1 MTLMQLREKSL
12 PLGCRTRCPP
22 ACSAAIKR
30 QAFRSTMPR
39 IAMKPGTEIDGFT
52 LGEKLHEGGMAAIYR
67 VTKPGMDAPMIMK
80 VPLVY
85 GGDDPTMIVGFE
97 VEQMILPRLSGP
109 HCPTFIASNDLDVN
123 PYMVMEE
130 ISGPSLISE
139 FNAAPLPIDK
149 IATIGAAVAQGL
161 EALHRQDV
169 IHLDLK
175 PSNVMLRP
183 DGRAVFIDFGLSRH
197 RKLPDLMAEEFRV
210 PMGTAP
216 YIAPEQVFKFRDDHR
231 SDIFALGCMLYAFT
245 TGERPFGNP
254 AHTTKAL
261 SRRLWQWPM
270 PPRMIRPDCP
280 FWLQEIILRCLEV
293 DPDKRYPTAAQLA
306 FDLSH
311 PEQVKLTLRAARIR
325 SPRMVNFLRG
335 LGNMLKPLSFE
346 RQHVPGTVLDAP
358 IVAVAVDLSPEMA
371 QIAQKLLETAQKF
384 LALTPGA
391 RLACINVLR
400 TNKIGIDTMVDDKGD
415 SLHLKMLIALKNW
428 AEPLKLDQEQIS
440 FHVLESSDPADALIT
455 YARNNNV
462 DHLIVGARGSS
473 TMRRYLGS
481 VSAKVVAQAACSVT
495 VIRTAHKD
503 EELVQDDDV
512 T

>member
-1 MTLMQLREKSL
+1 
-12 PLGCRTRCPP
+12 
-22 ACSAAIKR
+22 
-30 QAFRSTMPR
+30 MPR
-39 IAMKPGTEIDGFT
+39 LSMAPSTVLDGFII
-52 LGEKLHEGGMAAIYR
+52 GEKLHEGGMAAIYR
-67 VTKPGMDAPMIMK
+67 VTRPGSDMPMIMK
-80 VPLVY
+80 VPLVHE
-85 GGDDPTMIVGFE
+85 GDDPTMIVGFE

-109 HCPTFIASNDLDVN
+109 HCPKFVATNDLAVN
-123 PYMVMEE
+123 PYVVMEE

-139 FNAAPLPIDK
+139 FNASPLPIDK
-149 IATIGAAVAQGL
+149 VASIGAAVAQGL

-216 YIAPEQVFKFRDDHR
+216 YIAPEQVFKHRDDHR

-254 AHTTKAL
+254 AHSTKAL
-261 SRRLWQWPM
+261 SRRLWQWPK

-280 FWLQEIILRCLEV
+280 YWLQEIILRCLEV
-293 DPDKRYPTAAQLA
+293 DPAKRYPTAAQLA

-325 SPRMVNFLRG
+325 DPWMVNLLRG
-335 LGNMLKPLSFE
+335 LAAKLKPLTFE
-346 RQHVPGTVLDAP
+346 RTEVPGTVLDAP
-358 IVAVAVDLSPEMA
+358 ILAVAVDLSPDMA
-371 QIAQKLLETAQKF
+371 PIAEKLLETARKF
-384 LALTPGA
+384 LTLTPDA
-391 RLACINVLR
+391 RLACLNVLR

-415 SLHLKMLIALKNW
+415 SLHLKKLIALKAW
-428 AEPLKLDQEQIS
+428 AEPLKLPQDRVS
-440 FHVLESSDPADALIT
+440 YHVLESSDPADALIT
-455 YARNNNV
+455 YARNNTV

-473 TMRRYLGS
+473 SIRRYLGS
-481 VSAKVVAQAACSVT
+481 VSSKVVAEAPCSVT
-495 VIRTAHKD
+495 VIRQRSA
-503 EELVQDDDV
+503 EEE
-512 T
+512 